1 VFGSEGEMRK
11 LLESMNWHVPAKRVS
26 LGELRRQ
33 VEAGYQAKDGRRYH
47 ISKEEIN
54 LVASLL
60 DPWDQDRI
68 KLPIIVM
75 TDASEGGMW
84 KVMGRLEVKVVSQIV
99 GRTPEF
105 EDQMRL
111 FHPHVVE
118 LRRRLPTATTIMFS
132 P

>member
-1 VFGSEGEMRK
+1 
-11 LLESMNWHVPAKRVS
+11 MNRHVPTRRVS

-33 VEAGYQAKDGRRYH
+33 EEAGYQAKDGRRYH
-47 ISKEEIN
+47 ISKEEIE

-60 DPWDQDRI
+60 EPWDQERI
-68 KLPIIVM
+68 KLPIIIM

-84 KVMGRLEVKVVSQIV
+84 KVMGKLEVRVVSQLV
-99 GRTPEF
+99 GRSPEF
-105 EDQMRL
+105 EDRMRL

-118 LRRRLPTATTIMFS
+118 LRRRLPTATTTVFS